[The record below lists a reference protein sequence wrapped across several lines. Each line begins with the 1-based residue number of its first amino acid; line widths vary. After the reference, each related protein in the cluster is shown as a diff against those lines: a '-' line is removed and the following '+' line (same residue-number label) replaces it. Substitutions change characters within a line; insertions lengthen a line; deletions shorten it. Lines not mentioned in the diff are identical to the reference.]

1 MGAVERVSLEAAWV
15 LHHYP
20 YRDSSLLVEVFSRD
34 HGRVGLVARG
44 ARSPRSR
51 WHSQLQILHPLLL
64 SWNMRGELGTLTGAE
79 CRAIVPAHQGGKL
92 LCACYINELL
102 LRLLSR
108 HDPHA
113 ALFAA
118 YEQALAGLDLAE
130 ERALRY
136 FEKHLLQELGYGLLL
151 DSEFESG
158 RPIDPAGLYE
168 YRLEQGPVPCQRQ
181 GSEGIYLHGES
192 LLALAGECLEEQQA
206 YREVK
211 KLTRAALSLYLGG
224 RPLKTRE
231 VSNQLASIGRN
242 RRSVPNGPPD
252 NAVVEVT
259 P

>member
-1 MGAVERVSLEAAWV
+1 M

-20 YRDSSLLVEVFSRD
+20 YRDSSLLVEIFSRD

-44 ARSPRSR
+44 ARSPKSR
-51 WHSQLQILHPLLL
+51 WHSQLQILQPLLL

-79 CRAIVPAHQGGKL
+79 GRAAAPVRQGNKV
-92 LCACYINELL
+92 LCACYLNELL

-130 ERALRY
+130 EPALRY

-151 DSEFESG
+151 DCEFESD
-158 RPIDPAGLYE
+158 RPIDPAALYE
-168 YRLEQGPVPCQRQ
+168 YRLEQGPVPCHLQ
-181 GSEGIYLHGES
+181 GSEGIYLHGTS

-206 YREVK
+206 LRDVK
-211 KLTRAALSLYLGG
+211 KLTRAALSLYLGA

-231 VSNQLASIGRN
+231 VSNQLASIGRS
-242 RRSVPNGPPD
+242 RRPVPADPPD
-252 NAVVEVT
+252 NATLEVT